1 MSENRWF
8 NPMDAAFTAR
18 IHNKSKFAVPA
29 KKKFKQLSFDFEHY
43 KFKRKL
49 QEIKID
55 IKKFTKMKNLKSM
68 AFQWLGTD
76 DDFVPCRVLNFKDI
90 VKFKKLKN
98 FSCPFKQISFEEFRA
113 VKLFFQ
119 NEKYEDPTYYD
130 EEYAYLEEEDK
141 KKGKVVRSKKGRR
154 DRRGGKILRRREVGG
169 RKKVR
174 RGRYGK

>member
-1 MSENRWF
+1 
-8 NPMDAAFTAR
+8 
-18 IHNKSKFAVPA
+18 
-29 KKKFKQLSFDFEHY
+29 
-43 KFKRKL
+43 
-49 QEIKID
+49 
-55 IKKFTKMKNLKSM
+55 MKNLKSM

-76 DDFVPCRVLNFKDI
+76 DDFVPCIVLNFKDI

-141 KKGKVVRSKKGRR
+141 KNWSRFFHINTVEQWGDWHSLASVYEDKEKEENKKKYKRPKHKK
-154 DRRGGKILRRREVGG
+154 KIVI
-169 RKKVR
+169 RKK
-174 RGRYGK
+174 K